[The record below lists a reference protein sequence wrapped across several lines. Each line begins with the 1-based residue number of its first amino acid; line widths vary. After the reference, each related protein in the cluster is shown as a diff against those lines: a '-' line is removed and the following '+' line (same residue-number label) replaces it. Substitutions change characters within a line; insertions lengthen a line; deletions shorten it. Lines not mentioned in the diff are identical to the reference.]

1 MSRRCEITGT
11 GVMTGNNVSH
21 ANNHTRRRF
30 IPNLQKVSMLSET
43 LGETIK
49 LKVSVRGL
57 RTIEHN
63 GGIDSY
69 LLGTN
74 DSKLTGEALAVK
86 KRIEKKTAK
95 AGKATKA

>member
-1 MSRRCEITGT
+1 MSRRCDITGT

-74 DSKLTGEALAVK
+74 DSKLTSEALAVK

-95 AGKATKA
+95 TGKVAKA